1 MNSPHKHSQLTPT
14 IGSVQLTFYG
24 VGVIVGAGVYSVIGA
39 ASAIAHDAL
48 WFSFVIGGFV
58 AFLTGLSYAEM
69 ATAFPAA
76 GAEYSYVRRAFPKAE
91 WISILVAITILI
103 GASATASTV
112 AVAFGGYL
120 REFVDLPQPVS
131 ALLLL
136 VGCTVLNVIGLRES
150 SWANILFTCIEVG
163 GLLLVIA
170 AGLTKGT
177 VSADVS
183 APLHPG
189 AIEAAAILFFVYL
202 GFEQIA
208 NLSEE
213 VRTPARDIPR
223 AIFLSIGVTTVLYV
237 LVALAVLAV
246 VRPAELAGSAAP
258 LALVMQHTW
267 PQTRPLMSAIALF
280 ATANTVLITMIASS
294 RLLFSMGRDGT
305 IHKIFAA
312 LTKERQTPAVAA
324 CLSLAAAAILVPL
337 GSITTLAAVSSFA
350 ALLAFT
356 TANVALIVLRFGAPD
371 HHRPFRVPIQI
382 GRMPILPL
390 AAIGGVGLLLA
401 HFATGIYFA
410 GVVALIIAVVI
421 YGLQALWRRDASG
434 DHVRPVSPRRDETP
448 RFGRNILK
456 LLALRNRERTTN

>member
-1 MNSPHKHSQLTPT
+1 MKTPHKHSQLRPT
-14 IGSVQLTFYG
+14 LGPVQLTFYG
-24 VGVIVGAGVYSVIGA
+24 IGVIVGAGVYSVIGA

-69 ATAFPAA
+69 TTAFPAA

-91 WISILVAITILI
+91 WISVLVALTILI

-120 REFVDLPQPVS
+120 CEFVDLPQPVS

-163 GLLLVIA
+163 GLLLVIT
-170 AGLTKGT
+170 AGLTKGN
-177 VSADVS
+177 VAADVS
-183 APLHPG
+183 APLHPDV
-189 AIEAAAILFFVYL
+189 IEAAAILFFVYL

-246 VRPAELAGSAAP
+246 ARPAELAGSSAP
-258 LALVMQHTW
+258 LAVVMQHAW
-267 PQTRPLMSAIALF
+267 PQAGPLMSGIALF

-294 RLLFSMGRDGT
+294 RLLFSMARDGF
-305 IHKIFAA
+305 ILCSIDEGSADARGSQLPVSRRSHRPGAVGQPNNPCRGLVVRSAPRVFGR
-312 LTKERQTPAVAA
+312 ERHAGRSPVQGAGPSSPVPGAVATRPR
-324 CLSLAAAAILVPL
+324 AAAAARRNRMNR
-337 GSITTLAAVSSFA
+337 TAA
-350 ALLAFT
+350 
-356 TANVALIVLRFGAPD
+356 
-371 HHRPFRVPIQI
+371 HPFRNGHLLRRCGGAHH
-382 GRMPILPL
+382 GR
-390 AAIGGVGLLLA
+390 LLLRTA
-401 HFATGIYFA
+401 D
-410 GVVALIIAVVI
+410 ALETV
-421 YGLQALWRRDASG
+421 RR
-434 DHVRPVSPRRDETP
+434 RSPSAAREAP
-448 RFGRNILK
+448 
-456 LLALRNRERTTN
+456 LRSSA

>member
-1 MNSPHKHSQLTPT
+1 VNSPHKHSQLKPT

-48 WFSFVIGGFV
+48 WFSFVIGGLV

-69 ATAFPAA
+69 TTAFPAA

-91 WISILVAITILI
+91 WMSVLVALTILI

-150 SWANILFTCIEVG
+150 SWANILFTCIEAG

-170 AGLTKGT
+170 AGLTKGN
-177 VSADVS
+177 VEADVS

-189 AIEAAAILFFVYL
+189 VIEAAAILFFVYL

-246 VRPAELAGSAAP
+246 ARPAELAGSAAP
-258 LALVMQHTW
+258 LAVVMQHAW
-267 PQTRPLMSAIALF
+267 PQAGPLMSGIALF

-294 RLLFSMGRDGT
+294 RLLFSMARDGF
-305 IHKIFAA
+305 IHEVFAA
-312 LTKERQTPAVAA
+312 LTKERRTPAVAA
-324 CLSLAAAAILVPL
+324 CLSLAAAAVLVPF
-337 GSITTLAAVSSFA
+337 GSITTLAGISSFA
-350 ALLAFT
+350 ALLAFL
-356 TANVALIVLRFGAPD
+356 AVNVTLVVLRFRAPD
-371 HHRPFRVPIQI
+371 HHRPFRVPLSL
-382 GRMPILPL
+382 GRVPLLPL
-390 AAIGGVGLLLA
+390 AAIGCIALLLT
-401 HFATGIYFA
+401 HFEAGIYFA
-410 GVVALIIAVVI
+410 GAAALITAVVI
-421 YGLQALWRRDASG
+421 YGLQMLWRRYAGADR
-434 DHVRPVSPRRDETP
+434 HPHTSPR
-448 RFGRNILK
+448 
-456 LLALRNRERTTN
+456 

>member
-1 MNSPHKHSQLTPT
+1 VNPPHKHSQLKPT
-14 IGSVQLTFYG
+14 LGPVQLTFYG
-24 VGVIVGAGVYSVIGA
+24 IGVIIGAGVYSVIGA

-69 ATAFPAA
+69 TTAFPAA

-91 WISILVAITILI
+91 WISVLVAITILI
-103 GASATASTV
+103 GAAATASTV

-120 REFVDLPQPVS
+120 REFVDMPPTVS

-170 AGLTKGT
+170 AGLMKGT
-177 VSADVS
+177 VAADPW

-189 AIEAAAILFFVYL
+189 AIEAAAVLFFVYL

-213 VRTPARDIPR
+213 VRHPSRDIPR

-246 VRPAELAGSAAP
+246 ASPAELAGSAAP
-258 LALVMQHTW
+258 LAIVMQHTW
-267 PQTRPLMSAIALF
+267 PQAGPLMSGIALF

-294 RLLFSMGRDGT
+294 RLLFSMGRDGI
-305 IHKIFAA
+305 IHQAFAA

-337 GSITTLAAVSSFA
+337 GSLATLAGVSSFA
-350 ALLAFT
+350 ALLAFMA
-356 TANVALIVLRFGAPD
+356 ANVALIVLRFSAPD
-371 HHRPFRVPIQI
+371 HHRPFRVPLSI
-382 GRMPILPL
+382 GRMPLPPL
-390 AAIGGVGLLLA
+390 AAIGCIGLLLS
-401 HFATGIYFA
+401 HFTVGIYLA
-410 GVVALIIAVVI
+410 GAAALIGAVTI
-421 YGLQALWRRDASG
+421 YGLQALWRRCAG
-434 DHVRPVSPRRDETP
+434 AYRLRHASPR
-448 RFGRNILK
+448 
-456 LLALRNRERTTN
+456 

>member
-1 MNSPHKHSQLTPT
+1 MNSTRKHSQLKPT
-14 IGSVQLTFYG
+14 LGPVQLTFYG
-24 VGVIVGAGVYSVIGA
+24 IGVIVGAGVYSVMGA

-69 ATAFPAA
+69 TTAFPAA
-76 GAEYSYVRRAFPKAE
+76 GAEYSYVQRAFPKAE
-91 WISILVAITILI
+91 WLSVLAAITILI

-170 AGLTKGT
+170 AGLMKGN
-177 VSADVS
+177 VAADLA

-189 AIEAAAILFFVYL
+189 VIEAAAVLFFVYL

-213 VRTPARDIPR
+213 VRYPSRDIPR

-237 LVALAVLAV
+237 LVALAVLAIV
-246 VRPAELAGSAAP
+246 SPAELAGSAAP
-258 LALVMQHTW
+258 LAVVMQHTW
-267 PQTRPLMSAIALF
+267 PQAGPLMSAIALF

-294 RLLFSMGRDGT
+294 RLLFSMARDGI
-305 IHKIFAA
+305 IHKVFAA
-312 LTKERQTPAVAA
+312 LTKERQTPALAA
-324 CLSLAAAAILVPL
+324 CLSLAAAAALVPL
-337 GSITTLAAVSSFA
+337 GSLATLAGISSFA
-350 ALLAFT
+350 ALLAFL
-356 TANVALIVLRFGAPD
+356 AVNVTLIVLRFTSPN
-371 HHRPFRVPIQI
+371 HHRPFRVPLRI
-382 GRMPILPL
+382 GRMPLPPL
-390 AAIGGVGLLLA
+390 AAIGCIGLLLS
-401 HFATGIYFA
+401 HFAAGIYIA
-410 GVVALIIAVVI
+410 GAAALAIAVPI
-421 YGLQALWRRDASG
+421 HGLQTLWRRCASSG
-434 DHVRPVSPRRDETP
+434 RPRQANT
-448 RFGRNILK
+448 
-456 LLALRNRERTTN
+456 

>member
-1 MNSPHKHSQLTPT
+1 VNAPHKHAQLQPT
-14 IGSVQLTFYG
+14 LGPVQLTFYG
-24 VGVIVGAGVYSVIGA
+24 IGVIIGAGVYSVIGA

-69 ATAFPAA
+69 TTAFPAA

-91 WISILVAITILI
+91 WISVLVAITILI

-120 REFVDLPQPVS
+120 REFVDMPPAVS

-170 AGLTKGT
+170 AGLMKGT
-177 VSADVS
+177 VAADTW

-189 AIEAAAILFFVYL
+189 AIEAAAVLFFVYL

-213 VRTPARDIPR
+213 VRHPSRDIPR

-246 VRPAELAGSAAP
+246 ASPAELAGSAAP
-258 LALVMQHTW
+258 LAVVMQHTW
-267 PQTRPLMSAIALF
+267 PQAGPLMSGIALF

-294 RLLFSMGRDGT
+294 RLLFSMGRDGI
-305 IHKIFAA
+305 IHQAFAA

-337 GSITTLAAVSSFA
+337 GSLATLAGVSSFA
-350 ALLAFT
+350 ALLAFLA
-356 TANVALIVLRFGAPD
+356 ANIALIVLRFSAPD
-371 HHRPFRVPIQI
+371 HHRPFRVPLSI
-382 GRMPILPL
+382 GRMPLLPL
-390 AAIGGVGLLLA
+390 AAIGCIGLLLS
-401 HFATGIYFA
+401 HFAAGIYFA
-410 GVVALIIAVVI
+410 GAAALIAAVTI
-421 YGLQALWRRDASG
+421 YGLQALWRRYAGAGRLRQAS
-434 DHVRPVSPRRDETP
+434 PQ
-448 RFGRNILK
+448 
-456 LLALRNRERTTN
+456 

>member
-1 MNSPHKHSQLTPT
+1 VTSTGSHPQLKPAL
-14 IGSVQLTFYG
+14 GPVQLTFYG
-24 VGVIVGAGVYSVIGA
+24 VGAGVYSVIGA
-39 ASAIAHDAL
+39 AAAIAHDAL

-69 ATAFPAA
+69 ATTLPAA
-76 GAEYSYVRRAFPKAE
+76 GAEYSYARRAFPKAE
-91 WISILVAITILI
+91 WISVLVAITILV

-150 SWANILFTCIEVG
+150 SWANILFTCVEVA
-163 GLLLVIA
+163 GLLLVIT
-170 AGLTKGT
+170 AGLMKGNIA
-177 VSADVS
+177 ADPW

-189 AIEAAAILFFVYL
+189 AIEAAAVLFFVYL

-213 VRTPARDIPR
+213 VRQPARDIPR

-246 VRPAELAGSAAP
+246 ASPAELAGSAAP
-258 LALVMQHTW
+258 LAVVMQHTW
-267 PQTRPLMSAIALF
+267 PQAGPLMSGIALF

-294 RLLFSMGRDGT
+294 RLLFSMARDGT
-305 IHKIFAA
+305 IHRVFAA

-337 GSITTLAAVSSFA
+337 GSIATLAGISSFA
-350 ALLAFT
+350 ALLAFL
-356 TANVALIVLRFGAPD
+356 AVNVALIVLRFSAPD
-371 HHRPFRVPIQI
+371 HHRPFRVPLSI
-382 GRMPILPL
+382 GRMPLLPL
-390 AAIGGVGLLLA
+390 AAIGCIGLLLS
-401 HFATGIYFA
+401 HFPGGIYIA
-410 GVVALIIAVVI
+410 GAAALVIAVTI
-421 YGLQALWRRDASG
+421 YGLQTLWRRCASAG
-434 DHVRPVSPRRDETP
+434 H
-448 RFGRNILK
+448 
-456 LLALRNRERTTN
+456 LRQANP